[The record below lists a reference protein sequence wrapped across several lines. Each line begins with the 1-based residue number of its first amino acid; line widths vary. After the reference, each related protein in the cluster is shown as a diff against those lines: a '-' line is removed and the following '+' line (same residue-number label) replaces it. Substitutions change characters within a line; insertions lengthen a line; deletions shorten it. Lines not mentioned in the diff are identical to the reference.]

1 MRLSKYNVPLHEMAC
16 PRHDCV
22 YNKAGFC
29 DEPRIN
35 RGNGDA
41 ECHKMSVKDV
51 LAMLGVVELPRA

>member
-1 MRLSKYNVPLHEMAC
+1 MSKYSIPEHEMWC

-22 YNKAGFC
+22 YNSAGLC

-41 ECHKMSVKDV
+41 ECHRMSVKDV
-51 LAMLGVVELPRA
+51 LQMLEVIK